1 MPKDEVRGCGFR
13 SGSLSK
19 LKVTNSLGW
28 SEGSSRNGETRG
40 TTQPAQ
46 TARPQDEED
55 EEEGRR
61 RRISNTL
68 QVVEKGRREEMI
80 SKEEGKSQKPSLLAA
95 ASRCKQNLDNNNS
108 ARAKRI
114 QRRGNKWL
122 TRPPGTAENGGPAGW
137 CLSN

>member
-19 LKVTNSLGW
+19 LKVTKSLGW

-55 EEEGRR
+55 EEEMRRRGRR
-61 RRISNTL
+61 KRRVSNTASRG
-68 QVVEKGRREEMI
+68 EREE
-80 SKEEGKSQKPSLLAA
+80 
-95 ASRCKQNLDNNNS
+95 
-108 ARAKRI
+108 
-114 QRRGNKWL
+114 RGEDK
-122 TRPPGTAENGGPAGW
+122 
-137 CLSN
+137 

>member
-40 TTQPAQ
+40 TTQPVQ

-55 EEEGRR
+55 EEGERRRRRRRGR

-68 QVVEKGRREEMI
+68 RVVEEGRREEI
-80 SKEEGKSQKPSLLAA
+80 SKEEGKSQKPSVLAA
-95 ASRCKQNLDNNNS
+95 KPVQTKSRHQQ
-108 ARAKRI
+108 
-114 QRRGNKWL
+114 QRSSKAD
-122 TRPPGTAENGGPAGW
+122 PEA
-137 CLSN
+137 

>member
-55 EEEGRR
+55 EEDERRENRRRELSNTRQVVEEGRR
-61 RRISNTL
+61 R
-68 QVVEKGRREEMI
+68 EDK
-80 SKEEGKSQKPSLLAA
+80 
-95 ASRCKQNLDNNNS
+95 
-108 ARAKRI
+108 
-114 QRRGNKWL
+114 
-122 TRPPGTAENGGPAGW
+122 
-137 CLSN
+137 